1 MGFLPLTPRYT
12 QLLATGGSA
21 SSGAGA
27 EPADDPLA
35 TYAVFATVAFTLAIF
50 LFKNY
55 LSLRQRSTFHR
66 TEFPSELST
75 TVGSIDAARA
85 KEPKRKAEGGPS
97 AGAGEEG
104 GGGADPT
111 SKVDRNAPLLP
122 HLESKFAAAQSYGL
136 DKVNFSLASSTYSTA
151 EGVAFLLLGFM
162 PYVWDRSV
170 EFGARFF
177 GWTEREN
184 EIGISLVFFAVTTV
198 VGTVTGLPWELY
210 STFRIEKKHGFNK
223 TTIGL
228 FAADK
233 IKGLAL
239 TAALGGPFVALLL
252 KIIRMGGARFH
263 VYVWAVT
270 CAFSVFMMTIFPVV
284 VMPLFNKYARS
295 CRRGARPGMSWMPS
309 MSVDVVLRILS
320 DT

>member
-122 HLESKFAAAQSYGL
+122 QLESKFAAAQSYGL

-184 EIGISLVFFAVTTV
+184 EIGISLFSSRSPPSSGPSPGCRGSCTAPSASRRS
-198 VGTVTGLPWELY
+198 TG
-210 STFRIEKKHGFNK
+210 STR
-223 TTIGL
+223 
-228 FAADK
+228 
-233 IKGLAL
+233 
-239 TAALGGPFVALLL
+239 
-252 KIIRMGGARFH
+252 R
-263 VYVWAVT
+263 
-270 CAFSVFMMTIFPVV
+270 
-284 VMPLFNKYARS
+284 RS
-295 CRRGARPGMSWMPS
+295 GSSPRTKSRAWR
-309 MSVDVVLRILS
+309 
-320 DT
+320 